1 MGHPRPLFVYFQSFH
16 ANINTIVQ
24 QMKVKKCPSS
34 KQHWDSNPRPSECES
49 PPITTRPGL
58 PTDSYLHFPLHST
71 TLSYLRFDLYVVI
84 LSLFWLAHAKIFL
97 SFFLSFFL
105 SLFTNI
111 LCFSFVRVHAFL
123 LHSWA
128 AFFVDFWA
136 GASTFR
142 DINIVE
148 LSLL

>member
-34 KQHWDSNPRPSECES
+34 IRHWDSNPRPSECES

-58 PTDSYLHFPLHST
+58 PTDSYLHFPLHSA
-71 TLSYLRFDLYVVI
+71 TLSYLRFHLYVVI

-97 SFFLSFFL
+97 SFSVYQYSLFFFL
-105 SLFTNI
+105 CESMLFYCTLERLFSLIFELALLRSEISI
-111 LCFSFVRVHAFL
+111 L
-123 LHSWA
+123 
-128 AFFVDFWA
+128 
-136 GASTFR
+136 
-142 DINIVE
+142 
-148 LSLL
+148 